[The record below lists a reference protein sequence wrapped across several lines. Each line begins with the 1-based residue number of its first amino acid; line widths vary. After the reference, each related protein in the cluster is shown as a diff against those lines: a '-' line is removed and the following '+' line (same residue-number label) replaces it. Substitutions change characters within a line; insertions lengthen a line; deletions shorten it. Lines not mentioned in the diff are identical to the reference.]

1 MEKKPA
7 DQITHDDLRTLTDR
21 VTMEIQKMSGQ
32 EYVNEYAQ
40 KVKEQLKA
48 QKAAEQANS

>member
-1 MEKKPA
+1 
-7 DQITHDDLRTLTDR
+7 
-21 VTMEIQKMSGQ
+21 MSGIPPCVPGLGKFHGGK